1 MENFVWIWIAVIVI
15 SLVTEIFTEQLV
27 SIWFV
32 PAAFVTAILSLCK
45 LGIIWQVLIF
55 VILSVAGIVLSRI
68 FLAGKRSN
76 ADTRTNTE
84 ALIGERC
91 VVTEKIDNFAECGQV
106 RIRGQYWTARGCNEN
121 DVFEVGEALTVTAI
135 EGVKLI
141 CKKLEK

>member
-15 SLVTEIFTEQLV
+15 ALVTEILTEQLV

-32 PAAFVTAILSLCK
+32 PSAFIIAILSLCK
-45 LGIIWQVLIF
+45 LGIIWQILLF
-55 VILSVAGIVLSRI
+55 VILSIVGIVLSRI

-91 VVTEKIDNFAECGQV
+91 VVTERIDNFAECGQV
-106 RIRGQYWTARGCNEN
+106 KIKGQYWTARGYGEN
-121 DVFEVGEALTVTAI
+121 DVFEVGEALYVAAI

-141 CKKLEK
+141 CKKTEK